1 MKRREAD
8 KQMHDNQPNDVAIS
22 CERLT
27 KRFQERIA
35 VNSLRLSVPKGSIYG
50 FLGPNGSGKSTTIR
64 MLCGLLTPTSGRG
77 TVLGYDVMTQSEAI
91 KQRIGYMSQKF
102 SLYEDLSVD
111 ENLDFYAGVYQLGKA
126 ERIQRKRELI
136 EMAGLTGREK
146 QLAGSLSGGWKQRL
160 ALSCALLHRPE
171 LLILDEPTAGVD
183 PVSRRI
189 FWEVIHDLARQ
200 GMTILVTT
208 HYMDEAQTCD
218 WIGFIFF
225 GNLLVQG
232 SPSELI
238 EHHGA
243 DNLEDVFIK
252 LVKEEEARQA
262 AGQKGGGGGTGDV
275 LVPVKGEGR

>member
-1 MKRREAD
+1 MNEAIRC
-8 KQMHDNQPNDVAIS
+8 V
-22 CERLT
+22 ELT

-35 VNSLRLSVPKGSIYG
+35 VNSLSLTVPKGSIYG

-64 MLCGLLTPTSGRG
+64 MLCGLLTPTSGQG
-77 TVLGYDVMTQSEAI
+77 TVLGYDVMTQSEEI

-102 SLYEDLSVD
+102 SLYEDLSVE

-126 ERIQRKRELI
+126 ERQQRKAELI

-189 FWEVIHDLARQ
+189 FWDVIHDLAKQ
-200 GMTILVTT
+200 GMTVLVTT

-232 SPSELI
+232 TPSELI
-238 EHHGA
+238 QQHQA
-243 DNLEDVFIK
+243 ANLEDVFIK
-252 LVKEEEARQA
+252 LVKEEEEGQQA
-262 AGQKGGGGGTGDV
+262 GPQVSGDKQGSRRGKRDND
-275 LVPVKGEGR
+275 LPVPEKGEEK